1 MKKALGYVFVLASL
15 LCLGN
20 FFFGPA
26 THEEKASLARQA
38 DHGGVSA
45 LSSHP
50 KSIFLYAGV
59 ALGALGG
66 ALLKNS

>member
-1 MKKALGYVFVLASL
+1 MKKPLGCVFVLASL

-26 THEEKASLARQA
+26 SHGEKESLARQA
-38 DHGGVSA
+38 DYGGVSA
-45 LSSHP
+45 LSP
-50 KSIFLYAGV
+50 RPRSIFLYAGV